1 LLRQNCAGLAIA
13 LRIRDAGHSAQL
25 VAADASIMIARGSDE
40 LKAGLTD
47 YLARLWR
54 YGLVLSKNR
63 DVAED
68 LVRKTCVRA
77 LEDSQEFS
85 SGSRLDRRLFSILRS
100 TWWNEVCS
108 HGNQEGA
115 LDAESASILDEAVE
129 SDALAHP
136 ILKEVLNLGD
146 AQREAL
152 FLVYVEG
159 LTYRQAAAMLEV
171 PIGTIVTR
179 LAMAR
184 ERLATHTVGLATQP
198 STEARSE

>member
-1 LLRQNCAGLAIA
+1 
-13 LRIRDAGHSAQL
+13 
-25 VAADASIMIARGSDE
+25 MIARGSDE
-40 LKAGLTD
+40 LKAGLAD

-77 LEDSQEFS
+77 LENSHGFS

-100 TWWNEVCS
+100 TWWNEVSS

-115 LDAESASILDEAVE
+115 LDAESASIFDEAVE
-129 SDALAHP
+129 SDTLAHP

-146 AQREAL
+146 AQRETL

-184 ERLATHTVGLATQP
+184 ERLATHIVGLATQP
-198 STEARSE
+198 STEAKSE

>member
-77 LEDSQEFS
+77 LEGSQEFS

-100 TWWNEVCS
+100 AWWNEVCS

-115 LDAESASILDEAVE
+115 LDAESASIFDEAVE

-146 AQREAL
+146 AQRETL

-198 STEARSE
+198 STEAKSE

>member
-13 LRIRDAGHSAQL
+13 RRIRDAGHSAQL

-198 STEARSE
+198 STEAKSE

>member
-77 LEDSQEFS
+77 LEGSHEFG

-115 LDAESASILDEAVE
+115 LDAESASIFDEAVE

-146 AQREAL
+146 AQRETL

-184 ERLATHTVGLATQP
+184 ERLATLTVGLATQP
-198 STEARSE
+198 SNEAKSE